1 MKVALFGG
9 TGFVGSYIVKELI
22 KQGYTPKVLVR
33 PGSEKKL
40 VHSEKCEIISGD
52 IFNKNSINEVITGV
66 DATIYNI
73 GIIRQFKRQGI
84 TYEKLHFQGAKNCI
98 DIAKQNGINK
108 FILMSAN
115 GVKLNGTGYQTFKF
129 QAEKYLRASV
139 LNWTIFQPSVI
150 FGDSSGLMEFCSQLK
165 KDMLNLPFPAPL
177 FFDGIIPLN
186 AGNFSMSPIHV
197 SDVAK
202 CFVNAISNDKSNFQT
217 YQLGGSKDYNWK
229 ETIRIIS
236 KSYGKNK
243 WAIPAPVLPIKL
255 VALLFDQFPWFPI
268 SRDQLTML
276 LEGNTCNSDKAY
288 KDFQFQPI
296 DFSSENLSYLKNS

>member
-40 VHSEKCEIISGD
+40 VHSEKCEIVSGD
-52 IFNKNSINEVITGV
+52 IFNKNSINEVISDV

-98 DIAKQNGINK
+98 DIAKQNGVNK

-115 GVKLNGTGYQTFKF
+115 GVKLNGTGYQTYKF

-229 ETIRIIS
+229 EIISIIS

-255 VALLFDQFPWFPI
+255 IALLLDQFPWFPI
-268 SRDQLTML
+268 SRDQLIML
-276 LEGNTCNSDKAY
+276 LEGNTCNSEKAY
-288 KDFQFQPI
+288 KDFQLQPK
-296 DFSSENLSYLKNS
+296 DFSSDNLSYLKNS

>member
-22 KQGYTPKVLVR
+22 NQGYTPKVLIR
-33 PGSEKKL
+33 PGSENKL
-40 VHSEKCEIISGD
+40 VHPEKCEIVSGD
-52 IFNKNSINEVITGV
+52 IFNENSINEVINDV

-73 GIIRQFKRQGI
+73 GIIRQFKRLGI

-98 DIAKQNGINK
+98 DIAKKNGVNK

-129 QAEKYLRASV
+129 QAEKYLKASV

-150 FGDSSGLMEFCSQLK
+150 FGDSKGLMEFCSQLK

-177 FFDGIIPLN
+177 FFDGILPLG

-197 SDVAK
+197 TDVAK
-202 CFVNAISNDKSNFQT
+202 CFVASISNDKSNFQT
-217 YQLGGSKDYNWK
+217 YQLGGNKDYNWK
-229 ETIRIIS
+229 EIIRIIS

-243 WAIPAPVLPIKL
+243 WAVPAPVLPIKL
-255 VALLFDQFPWFPI
+255 IALILDQFPWFPI

-276 LEGNTCNSDKAY
+276 LEGNTCDSEKAY
-288 KDFQFQPI
+288 KDFQLQPK
-296 DFSSENLSYLKNS
+296 DFSSDNLSYLKNS

>member
-22 KQGYTPKVLVR
+22 NQGYTPKVLIR
-33 PGSEKKL
+33 PGSENKL
-40 VHSEKCEIISGD
+40 VHPEKCEIVSGD
-52 IFNKNSINEVITGV
+52 IFNENSINEVINDV

-73 GIIRQFKRQGI
+73 GIIRQFKRLGI

-98 DIAKQNGINK
+98 DIAKKNGVNK

-129 QAEKYLRASV
+129 QAEKYLKASV

-150 FGDSSGLMEFCSQLK
+150 FGDSKGLMEFCSQLK

-177 FFDGIIPLN
+177 FFDGILPLD

-197 SDVAK
+197 TDVAK
-202 CFVNAISNDKSNFQT
+202 CFVASISNDKSNFQT
-217 YQLGGSKDYNWK
+217 YQLGGNKDYNWK
-229 ETIRIIS
+229 EIIRIIS

-243 WAIPAPVLPIKL
+243 WAVPAPVLPIKL
-255 VALLFDQFPWFPI
+255 IALILDQFPWFPI

-276 LEGNTCNSDKAY
+276 LEGNTCDSEKAY
-288 KDFQFQPI
+288 KDFQLQPK
-296 DFSSENLSYLKNS
+296 DFSSDNLSYLKNS

>member
-22 KQGYTPKVLVR
+22 NQGYTPKVLIR
-33 PGSEKKL
+33 PGSENKL
-40 VHSEKCEIISGD
+40 VHPEKCEIVSGD
-52 IFNKNSINEVITGV
+52 IFNENSINEVINDV

-73 GIIRQFKRQGI
+73 GIIRQFKRLGI

-98 DIAKQNGINK
+98 DIAKKNGVNK

-129 QAEKYLRASV
+129 QAEKYLKASV

-150 FGDSSGLMEFCSQLK
+150 FGDSKGLMEFCSQLK

-177 FFDGIIPLN
+177 FFDGILPLS

-197 SDVAK
+197 TDVAK
-202 CFVNAISNDKSNFQT
+202 CFVASISNDKSNFQT
-217 YQLGGSKDYNWK
+217 YQLGGNKDYNWK
-229 ETIRIIS
+229 EIIRIIS

-243 WAIPAPVLPIKL
+243 WAVPAPVLPIKL
-255 VALLFDQFPWFPI
+255 IALILDQFPWFPI

-276 LEGNTCNSDKAY
+276 LEGNTCDSEKAY
-288 KDFQFQPI
+288 KDFQLQPK
-296 DFSSENLSYLKNS
+296 DFSSDNLSYLKNS

>member
-22 KQGYTPKVLVR
+22 NQGYTPKVLIR
-33 PGSEKKL
+33 PGSENKL
-40 VHSEKCEIISGD
+40 VHPEKCEIVSGD
-52 IFNKNSINEVITGV
+52 IFNENSINEVINDV

-73 GIIRQFKRQGI
+73 GIIRQFKRLGI

-98 DIAKQNGINK
+98 DIAKKNGVNK

-129 QAEKYLRASV
+129 QAEKYLKASV

-150 FGDSSGLMEFCSQLK
+150 FGDSKGLMEFCSQLK

-177 FFDGIIPLN
+177 FFDGILPLN

-197 SDVAK
+197 TDVAK
-202 CFVNAISNDKSNFQT
+202 CFVASISNDKSNFQT
-217 YQLGGSKDYNWK
+217 YQLGGNKDYNWK
-229 ETIRIIS
+229 EIIRIIS

-243 WAIPAPVLPIKL
+243 WAVPAPVLPIKL
-255 VALLFDQFPWFPI
+255 IALILDQFPWFPI

-276 LEGNTCNSDKAY
+276 LEGNTCDSEKAY
-288 KDFQFQPI
+288 KDFQLQPK
-296 DFSSENLSYLKNS
+296 DFSSDNLSYLKNS